1 MSRGNNK
8 SSIAAEGTQWY
19 GNIVS
24 STLQAYYEVYYVN
37 LSDNTCKRIYPW
49 YIEDNEFIDYTN
61 EVNRRISGNIICNNS
76 EEDVSTL
83 LAVDNLKCELKHKD
97 KTEYRYKR
105 QVTNGVFRWCLVSVV
120 VEKRKNGDPVS
131 VILMIRDIED
141 VIKKEIEQQLL
152 IEEALAQAESASRAK
167 GKFLSDMSHEIR
179 TPMNVILGYASIAQ
193 NNMDNRDQD
202 KVKDCLEKIKEAGNH
217 LIGIINDVLEVS
229 RIEQGKINIENEESD
244 IYELMT
250 DFYNLVEI
258 QAAVKKQ
265 KMTINLEGITDKYV
279 YMDWTRISQV
289 LINLINNAIKYTP
302 VGGHIDV
309 IVKED
314 CNNNIGDNIHNYI
327 IIVKDNGR
335 GIDEKDM
342 PSLFDLYTRGAYDN
356 DISVEGTGLGLSISK
371 QIIELMNGTIDV
383 DSKLGEGTT
392 FTVKLPLQ
400 YVVRTQDDKNVTD
413 NGTDNNIIKNNQS
426 LSDIKVMVVD
436 DNQYKHVKT
445 DSEDLVS
452 KVVIIATGS
461 NNRKLGIPGE
471 KEFSGKGV
479 SYCAVCDGAF
489 FKNENVTVVG
499 GGDSAISE
507 GTYLANITDHVGIVH
522 HRDKLRAQ
530 KVLQDRAFSN
540 NKIDFTWNSNVVEI
554 VGDDNRV
561 TGIKMVDNQSGKLT
575 TVDTTGVFIYIG
587 NIPNTQMFSNLNIT
601 DESGWIITNSEMETN
616 IPGIF
621 AIGDVRLKKLRQ
633 ITTAVGDGGIA
644 GQNSF
649 EYIEQF
655 NEK

>member
-120 VEKRKNGDPVS
+120 VEKRKNGEPVS

-229 RIEQGKINIENEESD
+229 RIEQGKINIENEKSD

-265 KMTINLEGITDKYV
+265 KMTIDLEGITDKYV

-335 GIDEKDM
+335 GIDEKDV

-413 NGTDNNIIKNNQS
+413 NGKDNNIIKNDQS

-436 DNQYKHVKT
+436 DNQYNREIACELLRENGAHIIECASG
-445 DSEDLVS
+445 SE
-452 KVVIIATGS
+452 
-461 NNRKLGIPGE
+461 
-471 KEFSGKGV
+471 
-479 SYCAVCDGAF
+479 AVDYI
-489 FKNENVTVVG
+489 KYRN
-499 GGDSAISE
+499 
-507 GTYLANITDHVGIVH
+507 GIVDIILMDVCMPDMDGFEATRLIRQLEKDRWQDIPIVAMTANAFDEDRKKALEH
-522 HRDKLRAQ
+522 GMNGHIAKPFDIDTFAET
-530 KVLQDRAFSN
+530 VL
-540 NKIDFTWNSNVVEI
+540 
-554 VGDDNRV
+554 
-561 TGIKMVDNQSGKLT
+561 
-575 TVDTTGVFIYIG
+575 
-587 NIPNTQMFSNLNIT
+587 
-601 DESGWIITNSEMETN
+601 
-616 IPGIF
+616 
-621 AIGDVRLKKLRQ
+621 
-633 ITTAVGDGGIA
+633 
-644 GQNSF
+644 
-649 EYIEQF
+649 EYV
-655 NEK
+655 KY

>member
-37 LSDNTCKRIYPW
+37 LSDNICKRIYPW

-97 KTEYRYKR
+97 KIEYRYKR

-120 VEKRKNGDPVS
+120 VEKRKNGEPVS

-229 RIEQGKINIENEESD
+229 RIEQGKNNIENEKSD

-265 KMTINLEGITDKYV
+265 KMTIDLEGIIDKYV

-327 IIVKDNGR
+327 IIVKDDGR

-400 YVVRTQDDKNVTD
+400 YVVRTQADKKVTD

-436 DNQYKHVKT
+436 DNQYNREIACELLRENGAHIIECASG
-445 DSEDLVS
+445 SE
-452 KVVIIATGS
+452 
-461 NNRKLGIPGE
+461 
-471 KEFSGKGV
+471 
-479 SYCAVCDGAF
+479 AVDYI
-489 FKNENVTVVG
+489 KYRN
-499 GGDSAISE
+499 
-507 GTYLANITDHVGIVH
+507 GIVDIILMDVCMPDMDGFEATRLIRQLEKDRWQDIPIVAMTANAFDEDRKKALEH
-522 HRDKLRAQ
+522 GMNGHIAKPFDIDTFAET
-530 KVLQDRAFSN
+530 VL
-540 NKIDFTWNSNVVEI
+540 
-554 VGDDNRV
+554 
-561 TGIKMVDNQSGKLT
+561 
-575 TVDTTGVFIYIG
+575 
-587 NIPNTQMFSNLNIT
+587 
-601 DESGWIITNSEMETN
+601 
-616 IPGIF
+616 
-621 AIGDVRLKKLRQ
+621 
-633 ITTAVGDGGIA
+633 
-644 GQNSF
+644 
-649 EYIEQF
+649 EYV
-655 NEK
+655 KY

>member
-371 QIIELMNGTIDV
+371 QIIELMNGTIAV

-400 YVVRTQDDKNVTD
+400 YVVRTQADKNVTD

-436 DNQYKHVKT
+436 DNQYNREIACELLRENGAHIIECASG
-445 DSEDLVS
+445 SE
-452 KVVIIATGS
+452 
-461 NNRKLGIPGE
+461 
-471 KEFSGKGV
+471 
-479 SYCAVCDGAF
+479 AVDYI
-489 FKNENVTVVG
+489 KYRN
-499 GGDSAISE
+499 
-507 GTYLANITDHVGIVH
+507 GIVDIILMDVCMPDMDGFEATRLIRQLEKDRWQDIPIVAMTANAFDEDRKKALEH
-522 HRDKLRAQ
+522 GMNGHIAKPFDIDTFAET
-530 KVLQDRAFSN
+530 VL
-540 NKIDFTWNSNVVEI
+540 
-554 VGDDNRV
+554 
-561 TGIKMVDNQSGKLT
+561 
-575 TVDTTGVFIYIG
+575 
-587 NIPNTQMFSNLNIT
+587 
-601 DESGWIITNSEMETN
+601 
-616 IPGIF
+616 
-621 AIGDVRLKKLRQ
+621 
-633 ITTAVGDGGIA
+633 
-644 GQNSF
+644 
-649 EYIEQF
+649 EYV
-655 NEK
+655 KY

>member
-37 LSDNTCKRIYPW
+37 LSVNTCKRIYPW

-436 DNQYKHVKT
+436 DNQYNREIACELLRENGAHIIECASG
-445 DSEDLVS
+445 SE
-452 KVVIIATGS
+452 
-461 NNRKLGIPGE
+461 
-471 KEFSGKGV
+471 
-479 SYCAVCDGAF
+479 AVDYI
-489 FKNENVTVVG
+489 KYRN
-499 GGDSAISE
+499 
-507 GTYLANITDHVGIVH
+507 GIVDIILMDVCMPDMDGFEATRLIRQLEKDRWQDIPIVALTANAFDEDRKKALEH
-522 HRDKLRAQ
+522 GMNGHIAKPFDIDTFAET
-530 KVLQDRAFSN
+530 VL
-540 NKIDFTWNSNVVEI
+540 
-554 VGDDNRV
+554 
-561 TGIKMVDNQSGKLT
+561 
-575 TVDTTGVFIYIG
+575 
-587 NIPNTQMFSNLNIT
+587 
-601 DESGWIITNSEMETN
+601 
-616 IPGIF
+616 
-621 AIGDVRLKKLRQ
+621 
-633 ITTAVGDGGIA
+633 
-644 GQNSF
+644 
-649 EYIEQF
+649 EYV
-655 NEK
+655 KY

>member
-76 EEDVSTL
+76 EEDVSTF

-120 VEKRKNGDPVS
+120 VEKRKNGEPVS

-229 RIEQGKINIENEESD
+229 RIEQGKINIENEKSD

-265 KMTINLEGITDKYV
+265 KMTIDLEGITDKYV

-413 NGTDNNIIKNNQS
+413 NGKDNNIIKNDQS

-436 DNQYKHVKT
+436 DNQYNREIACELLRENGAHIIECASG
-445 DSEDLVS
+445 SE
-452 KVVIIATGS
+452 
-461 NNRKLGIPGE
+461 
-471 KEFSGKGV
+471 
-479 SYCAVCDGAF
+479 AVDYI
-489 FKNENVTVVG
+489 KYRN
-499 GGDSAISE
+499 
-507 GTYLANITDHVGIVH
+507 GIVDIILMDVCMPDMDGFEATRLIRQLEKDRWQDIPIVAMTANAFDEDRKKALEH
-522 HRDKLRAQ
+522 GMNGHIAKPFDIDTFAET
-530 KVLQDRAFSN
+530 VL
-540 NKIDFTWNSNVVEI
+540 
-554 VGDDNRV
+554 
-561 TGIKMVDNQSGKLT
+561 
-575 TVDTTGVFIYIG
+575 
-587 NIPNTQMFSNLNIT
+587 
-601 DESGWIITNSEMETN
+601 
-616 IPGIF
+616 
-621 AIGDVRLKKLRQ
+621 
-633 ITTAVGDGGIA
+633 
-644 GQNSF
+644 
-649 EYIEQF
+649 EYV
-655 NEK
+655 KY

>member
-76 EEDVSTL
+76 EEDVSTF

-120 VEKRKNGDPVS
+120 VEKRKNGEPVS

-383 DSKLGEGTT
+383 DSKLGEGTI

-413 NGTDNNIIKNNQS
+413 NGKDNNIIKNDQS

-436 DNQYKHVKT
+436 DNQYNREIACELLRENGAHIIECASG
-445 DSEDLVS
+445 SE
-452 KVVIIATGS
+452 
-461 NNRKLGIPGE
+461 
-471 KEFSGKGV
+471 
-479 SYCAVCDGAF
+479 AVDYI
-489 FKNENVTVVG
+489 KYRN
-499 GGDSAISE
+499 
-507 GTYLANITDHVGIVH
+507 GIVDIILMDVCMPDMDGFEATRLIRQLEKDRWQDIPIVAMTANAFDEDRKKALEH
-522 HRDKLRAQ
+522 GMNGHIAKPFDIDTFAET
-530 KVLQDRAFSN
+530 VL
-540 NKIDFTWNSNVVEI
+540 
-554 VGDDNRV
+554 
-561 TGIKMVDNQSGKLT
+561 
-575 TVDTTGVFIYIG
+575 
-587 NIPNTQMFSNLNIT
+587 
-601 DESGWIITNSEMETN
+601 
-616 IPGIF
+616 
-621 AIGDVRLKKLRQ
+621 
-633 ITTAVGDGGIA
+633 
-644 GQNSF
+644 
-649 EYIEQF
+649 EYV
-655 NEK
+655 KY

>member
-120 VEKRKNGDPVS
+120 VEKRKNGEPVS

-229 RIEQGKINIENEESD
+229 RIEQGKINIENEKSD

-265 KMTINLEGITDKYV
+265 KMTIDLEGITDKYV

-314 CNNNIGDNIHNYI
+314 CNNNIDNYI

-371 QIIELMNGTIDV
+371 QIIELMNGTIAV

-400 YVVRTQDDKNVTD
+400 YVVRTQADKNITD

-436 DNQYKHVKT
+436 DNQYNREIACELLRENGAHIIECASG
-445 DSEDLVS
+445 SE
-452 KVVIIATGS
+452 
-461 NNRKLGIPGE
+461 
-471 KEFSGKGV
+471 
-479 SYCAVCDGAF
+479 AVDYI
-489 FKNENVTVVG
+489 KYRN
-499 GGDSAISE
+499 
-507 GTYLANITDHVGIVH
+507 GIVDIILMDVCMPDMDGFEATRLIRQLEKDRWQDIPIVAMTANAFDEDRKKALEH
-522 HRDKLRAQ
+522 GMNGHIAKPFDIDTFAET
-530 KVLQDRAFSN
+530 VL
-540 NKIDFTWNSNVVEI
+540 
-554 VGDDNRV
+554 
-561 TGIKMVDNQSGKLT
+561 
-575 TVDTTGVFIYIG
+575 
-587 NIPNTQMFSNLNIT
+587 
-601 DESGWIITNSEMETN
+601 
-616 IPGIF
+616 
-621 AIGDVRLKKLRQ
+621 
-633 ITTAVGDGGIA
+633 
-644 GQNSF
+644 
-649 EYIEQF
+649 EYV
-655 NEK
+655 KY

>member
-120 VEKRKNGDPVS
+120 VDKRKNGEPVS

-179 TPMNVILGYASIAQ
+179 TPMNVILGYTSIAQ
-193 NNMDNRDQD
+193 NNMDNRNQD

-229 RIEQGKINIENEESD
+229 RIEQGKINIEKEESD

-265 KMTINLEGITDKYV
+265 KMTIDLEGIIDKYV

-400 YVVRTQDDKNVTD
+400 YVVRTQSDKNVTD
-413 NGTDNNIIKNNQS
+413 NGTDNNIIKNDQS

-436 DNQYKHVKT
+436 DNQYNREIACELLRENGAHIIECASG
-445 DSEDLVS
+445 SE
-452 KVVIIATGS
+452 
-461 NNRKLGIPGE
+461 
-471 KEFSGKGV
+471 
-479 SYCAVCDGAF
+479 AVDYI
-489 FKNENVTVVG
+489 KYRN
-499 GGDSAISE
+499 
-507 GTYLANITDHVGIVH
+507 GIVDIILMDVCMPDMDGFEATRLIRQLEKDRWQDIPIVAMTANAFDEDRKKALEH
-522 HRDKLRAQ
+522 GMNGHIAKPFDIDTFAET
-530 KVLQDRAFSN
+530 VL
-540 NKIDFTWNSNVVEI
+540 
-554 VGDDNRV
+554 
-561 TGIKMVDNQSGKLT
+561 
-575 TVDTTGVFIYIG
+575 
-587 NIPNTQMFSNLNIT
+587 
-601 DESGWIITNSEMETN
+601 
-616 IPGIF
+616 
-621 AIGDVRLKKLRQ
+621 
-633 ITTAVGDGGIA
+633 
-644 GQNSF
+644 
-649 EYIEQF
+649 EYV
-655 NEK
+655 KY

>member
-120 VEKRKNGDPVS
+120 VEKRKNGEPVS

-229 RIEQGKINIENEESD
+229 RIEQGKINIENEKSD

-265 KMTINLEGITDKYV
+265 KMTIDLEGITDKYV

-342 PSLFDLYTRGAYDN
+342 PSLFDLYKRGAYDN

-413 NGTDNNIIKNNQS
+413 NGKDNNIIKNDQS

-436 DNQYKHVKT
+436 DNQYNREIACELLRENGAHIIECASG
-445 DSEDLVS
+445 SE
-452 KVVIIATGS
+452 
-461 NNRKLGIPGE
+461 
-471 KEFSGKGV
+471 
-479 SYCAVCDGAF
+479 AVDYI
-489 FKNENVTVVG
+489 KYRN
-499 GGDSAISE
+499 
-507 GTYLANITDHVGIVH
+507 GIVDIILMDVCMPDMDGFEATRLIRQLEKDRWQDIPIVAMTANAFDEDRKKALEH
-522 HRDKLRAQ
+522 GMNGHIAKPFDIDTFAET
-530 KVLQDRAFSN
+530 VL
-540 NKIDFTWNSNVVEI
+540 
-554 VGDDNRV
+554 
-561 TGIKMVDNQSGKLT
+561 
-575 TVDTTGVFIYIG
+575 
-587 NIPNTQMFSNLNIT
+587 
-601 DESGWIITNSEMETN
+601 
-616 IPGIF
+616 
-621 AIGDVRLKKLRQ
+621 
-633 ITTAVGDGGIA
+633 
-644 GQNSF
+644 
-649 EYIEQF
+649 EYV
-655 NEK
+655 KY

>member
-120 VEKRKNGDPVS
+120 VEKRKNGEPVS

-265 KMTINLEGITDKYV
+265 KMKIDLEGITDKYV

-400 YVVRTQDDKNVTD
+400 YVVRTQADKNVTD
-413 NGTDNNIIKNNQS
+413 NGKDNNIIKNDQS

-436 DNQYKHVKT
+436 DNQYNREIACELLRENGAHIIECASG
-445 DSEDLVS
+445 SE
-452 KVVIIATGS
+452 
-461 NNRKLGIPGE
+461 
-471 KEFSGKGV
+471 
-479 SYCAVCDGAF
+479 AVDYI
-489 FKNENVTVVG
+489 KYRN
-499 GGDSAISE
+499 
-507 GTYLANITDHVGIVH
+507 GIVDIILMDVCMPDMDGFEATRLIRQLEKDRWQDIPIVAMTANAFDEDRKKALEH
-522 HRDKLRAQ
+522 GMNGHIAKPFDIDTFAET
-530 KVLQDRAFSN
+530 VL
-540 NKIDFTWNSNVVEI
+540 
-554 VGDDNRV
+554 
-561 TGIKMVDNQSGKLT
+561 
-575 TVDTTGVFIYIG
+575 
-587 NIPNTQMFSNLNIT
+587 
-601 DESGWIITNSEMETN
+601 
-616 IPGIF
+616 
-621 AIGDVRLKKLRQ
+621 
-633 ITTAVGDGGIA
+633 
-644 GQNSF
+644 
-649 EYIEQF
+649 EYV
-655 NEK
+655 KY

>member
-97 KTEYRYKR
+97 KIEYRYKR

-120 VEKRKNGDPVS
+120 VEKRKNGEPVS

-342 PSLFDLYTRGAYDN
+342 PSLFDLYTRGAYDH

-400 YVVRTQDDKNVTD
+400 YVVRTQADKNVTD
-413 NGTDNNIIKNNQS
+413 NGKDNNIIKNDQS

-436 DNQYKHVKT
+436 DNQYNREIACELLRENGAHIIECASG
-445 DSEDLVS
+445 SE
-452 KVVIIATGS
+452 
-461 NNRKLGIPGE
+461 
-471 KEFSGKGV
+471 
-479 SYCAVCDGAF
+479 AVDYI
-489 FKNENVTVVG
+489 KYRN
-499 GGDSAISE
+499 
-507 GTYLANITDHVGIVH
+507 GIVDIILMDVCMPDMDGFEATRLIRQLEKDRWQDIPIVAMTANAFDEDRKKALEH
-522 HRDKLRAQ
+522 GMNGHIAKPFDIDTFAET
-530 KVLQDRAFSN
+530 VL
-540 NKIDFTWNSNVVEI
+540 
-554 VGDDNRV
+554 
-561 TGIKMVDNQSGKLT
+561 
-575 TVDTTGVFIYIG
+575 
-587 NIPNTQMFSNLNIT
+587 
-601 DESGWIITNSEMETN
+601 
-616 IPGIF
+616 
-621 AIGDVRLKKLRQ
+621 
-633 ITTAVGDGGIA
+633 
-644 GQNSF
+644 
-649 EYIEQF
+649 EYV
-655 NEK
+655 KY

>member
-8 SSIAAEGTQWY
+8 SSIATEGTQWY

-37 LSDNTCKRIYPW
+37 LSVNTCKRIYPW

-83 LAVDNLKCELKHKD
+83 LAVDNLKCELKYKD

-105 QVTNGVFRWCLVSVV
+105 QVANGVFRWCLVSVV
-120 VEKRKNGDPVS
+120 VDKRKNGEPVS

-179 TPMNVILGYASIAQ
+179 TPMNVILGYTSIAQ
-193 NNMDNRDQD
+193 NNMDNRNQD

-229 RIEQGKINIENEESD
+229 RIEQGKINIEKEESD

-383 DSKLGEGTT
+383 DSKLGEGTI

-413 NGTDNNIIKNNQS
+413 NVTDNNIIKNDQR

-436 DNQYKHVKT
+436 DNQYNREIACELLQENGAHIIECASG
-445 DSEDLVS
+445 SEAVDYI
-452 KVVIIATGS
+452 KY
-461 NNRKLGIPGE
+461 RK
-471 KEFSGKGV
+471 
-479 SYCAVCDGAF
+479 
-489 FKNENVTVVG
+489 
-499 GGDSAISE
+499 
-507 GTYLANITDHVGIVH
+507 GIVDIILMDVCMPDMDGFEATRLIRQLEKDRWQDIPIVAMTANAFDEDRKKALEH
-522 HRDKLRAQ
+522 GMNGHIAKPFDIDTFAET
-530 KVLQDRAFSN
+530 VL
-540 NKIDFTWNSNVVEI
+540 
-554 VGDDNRV
+554 
-561 TGIKMVDNQSGKLT
+561 
-575 TVDTTGVFIYIG
+575 
-587 NIPNTQMFSNLNIT
+587 
-601 DESGWIITNSEMETN
+601 
-616 IPGIF
+616 
-621 AIGDVRLKKLRQ
+621 
-633 ITTAVGDGGIA
+633 
-644 GQNSF
+644 
-649 EYIEQF
+649 EYV
-655 NEK
+655 KY

>member
-8 SSIAAEGTQWY
+8 SSIATEGTQWY

-120 VEKRKNGDPVS
+120 VEKRKNGEPVS

-400 YVVRTQDDKNVTD
+400 YVVRTQADKNVTD
-413 NGTDNNIIKNNQS
+413 NGKDNNIIKNDQS

-436 DNQYKHVKT
+436 DNQYNREIACELLRENGAHIIECASG
-445 DSEDLVS
+445 SE
-452 KVVIIATGS
+452 
-461 NNRKLGIPGE
+461 
-471 KEFSGKGV
+471 
-479 SYCAVCDGAF
+479 AVDYI
-489 FKNENVTVVG
+489 KYRN
-499 GGDSAISE
+499 
-507 GTYLANITDHVGIVH
+507 GIVDIILMDVCMPDMDGFEATRLIRQLEKDRWQDIPIVAMTANAFDEDRKKALEH
-522 HRDKLRAQ
+522 GMNGHIAKPFDIDTFAET
-530 KVLQDRAFSN
+530 VL
-540 NKIDFTWNSNVVEI
+540 
-554 VGDDNRV
+554 
-561 TGIKMVDNQSGKLT
+561 
-575 TVDTTGVFIYIG
+575 
-587 NIPNTQMFSNLNIT
+587 
-601 DESGWIITNSEMETN
+601 
-616 IPGIF
+616 
-621 AIGDVRLKKLRQ
+621 
-633 ITTAVGDGGIA
+633 
-644 GQNSF
+644 
-649 EYIEQF
+649 EYV
-655 NEK
+655 KY

>member
-265 KMTINLEGITDKYV
+265 KMTINLEGIIDKYV

-436 DNQYKHVKT
+436 DNQYNREIACELLRENGAHIIECASG
-445 DSEDLVS
+445 SE
-452 KVVIIATGS
+452 
-461 NNRKLGIPGE
+461 
-471 KEFSGKGV
+471 
-479 SYCAVCDGAF
+479 AVDYI
-489 FKNENVTVVG
+489 KYRN
-499 GGDSAISE
+499 
-507 GTYLANITDHVGIVH
+507 GIVDIILMDVCMPDMDGFEATRLIRQLEKDRWQDIPIVAMTANAFDEDRKKALEH
-522 HRDKLRAQ
+522 GMNGHIAKPFDIDTFAET
-530 KVLQDRAFSN
+530 VL
-540 NKIDFTWNSNVVEI
+540 
-554 VGDDNRV
+554 
-561 TGIKMVDNQSGKLT
+561 
-575 TVDTTGVFIYIG
+575 
-587 NIPNTQMFSNLNIT
+587 
-601 DESGWIITNSEMETN
+601 
-616 IPGIF
+616 
-621 AIGDVRLKKLRQ
+621 
-633 ITTAVGDGGIA
+633 
-644 GQNSF
+644 
-649 EYIEQF
+649 EYV
-655 NEK
+655 KY

>member
-120 VEKRKNGDPVS
+120 VEKRKNGEPVS

-413 NGTDNNIIKNNQS
+413 NGTDNNIIKNDQS

-436 DNQYKHVKT
+436 DNQYNREIACEILRENGAHIIECASG
-445 DSEDLVS
+445 SE
-452 KVVIIATGS
+452 
-461 NNRKLGIPGE
+461 
-471 KEFSGKGV
+471 
-479 SYCAVCDGAF
+479 AVDYI
-489 FKNENVTVVG
+489 KYRN
-499 GGDSAISE
+499 
-507 GTYLANITDHVGIVH
+507 GIVDIILMDVCMPDMDGFEATRLIRQLEKDRWQDIPIVAMTANAFDEDRKKALEH
-522 HRDKLRAQ
+522 GMNGHIAKPFDIDTFAET
-530 KVLQDRAFSN
+530 VL
-540 NKIDFTWNSNVVEI
+540 
-554 VGDDNRV
+554 
-561 TGIKMVDNQSGKLT
+561 
-575 TVDTTGVFIYIG
+575 
-587 NIPNTQMFSNLNIT
+587 
-601 DESGWIITNSEMETN
+601 
-616 IPGIF
+616 
-621 AIGDVRLKKLRQ
+621 
-633 ITTAVGDGGIA
+633 
-644 GQNSF
+644 
-649 EYIEQF
+649 EYV
-655 NEK
+655 KY

>member
-120 VEKRKNGDPVS
+120 VEKRKNGEPVS

-400 YVVRTQDDKNVTD
+400 YVVRTQADKNVTD

-436 DNQYKHVKT
+436 DNQYNREIACELLRENGAHIIECASG
-445 DSEDLVS
+445 SE
-452 KVVIIATGS
+452 
-461 NNRKLGIPGE
+461 
-471 KEFSGKGV
+471 
-479 SYCAVCDGAF
+479 AVDYI
-489 FKNENVTVVG
+489 KYRN
-499 GGDSAISE
+499 
-507 GTYLANITDHVGIVH
+507 GIVDIILMDVCMPDMDGFEATRLIRQLEKDRWQDIPIVAMTANAFDEDRKKALEH
-522 HRDKLRAQ
+522 GMNGHIAKPFDIDTFAET
-530 KVLQDRAFSN
+530 VL
-540 NKIDFTWNSNVVEI
+540 
-554 VGDDNRV
+554 
-561 TGIKMVDNQSGKLT
+561 
-575 TVDTTGVFIYIG
+575 
-587 NIPNTQMFSNLNIT
+587 
-601 DESGWIITNSEMETN
+601 
-616 IPGIF
+616 
-621 AIGDVRLKKLRQ
+621 
-633 ITTAVGDGGIA
+633 
-644 GQNSF
+644 
-649 EYIEQF
+649 EYV
-655 NEK
+655 KY

>member
-120 VEKRKNGDPVS
+120 VEKRKNGEPVS

-371 QIIELMNGTIDV
+371 QIIELMNETIDV

-400 YVVRTQDDKNVTD
+400 YVVRTQADKNVTD
-413 NGTDNNIIKNNQS
+413 NGKDNNIIKNDQS

-436 DNQYKHVKT
+436 DNQYNREIACELLRENGAHIIECASG
-445 DSEDLVS
+445 SE
-452 KVVIIATGS
+452 
-461 NNRKLGIPGE
+461 
-471 KEFSGKGV
+471 
-479 SYCAVCDGAF
+479 AVDYI
-489 FKNENVTVVG
+489 KYRN
-499 GGDSAISE
+499 
-507 GTYLANITDHVGIVH
+507 GIVDIILMDVCMPDMDGFEATRLIRQLEKDRWQDIPIVAMTANAFDEDRKKALEH
-522 HRDKLRAQ
+522 GMNGHIAKPFDIDTFAET
-530 KVLQDRAFSN
+530 VL
-540 NKIDFTWNSNVVEI
+540 
-554 VGDDNRV
+554 
-561 TGIKMVDNQSGKLT
+561 
-575 TVDTTGVFIYIG
+575 
-587 NIPNTQMFSNLNIT
+587 
-601 DESGWIITNSEMETN
+601 
-616 IPGIF
+616 
-621 AIGDVRLKKLRQ
+621 
-633 ITTAVGDGGIA
+633 
-644 GQNSF
+644 
-649 EYIEQF
+649 EYV
-655 NEK
+655 KY

>member
-8 SSIAAEGTQWY
+8 SSIVTEGTQWY

-76 EEDVSTL
+76 EENVSTL

-120 VEKRKNGDPVS
+120 VEKRKNGEPVS

-229 RIEQGKINIENEESD
+229 RIEQGKINIENEKSD

-265 KMTINLEGITDKYV
+265 KMTIDLEGITDKYV

-400 YVVRTQDDKNVTD
+400 YVVRTQADKNVTD

-436 DNQYKHVKT
+436 DNQYNREIACELLRENGAHIIECASG
-445 DSEDLVS
+445 SE
-452 KVVIIATGS
+452 
-461 NNRKLGIPGE
+461 
-471 KEFSGKGV
+471 
-479 SYCAVCDGAF
+479 AVDYI
-489 FKNENVTVVG
+489 KYRN
-499 GGDSAISE
+499 
-507 GTYLANITDHVGIVH
+507 GIVDIILMDVCMPDMDGFEATRLIRQLEKDRWQDIPIVAMTANAFDEDRKKALEH
-522 HRDKLRAQ
+522 GMNGHIAKPFDIDTFAET
-530 KVLQDRAFSN
+530 VL
-540 NKIDFTWNSNVVEI
+540 
-554 VGDDNRV
+554 
-561 TGIKMVDNQSGKLT
+561 
-575 TVDTTGVFIYIG
+575 
-587 NIPNTQMFSNLNIT
+587 
-601 DESGWIITNSEMETN
+601 
-616 IPGIF
+616 
-621 AIGDVRLKKLRQ
+621 
-633 ITTAVGDGGIA
+633 
-644 GQNSF
+644 
-649 EYIEQF
+649 EYV
-655 NEK
+655 KY

>member
-8 SSIAAEGTQWY
+8 SSIAAEGTKWY

-120 VEKRKNGDPVS
+120 VEKRKNGEPVS

-400 YVVRTQDDKNVTD
+400 YVVRTQADKNITD
-413 NGTDNNIIKNNQS
+413 NGTDNNIIKNDQS

-436 DNQYKHVKT
+436 DNQYNREIACELLRENGAHIIECASG
-445 DSEDLVS
+445 SE
-452 KVVIIATGS
+452 
-461 NNRKLGIPGE
+461 
-471 KEFSGKGV
+471 
-479 SYCAVCDGAF
+479 AVDYI
-489 FKNENVTVVG
+489 KYRN
-499 GGDSAISE
+499 
-507 GTYLANITDHVGIVH
+507 GIVDIILMDVCMPDMDGFEATRLIRQLEKDRWQDIPIVAMTANAFDEDRKKALEH
-522 HRDKLRAQ
+522 GMNGHIAKPFDIDTFAET
-530 KVLQDRAFSN
+530 VL
-540 NKIDFTWNSNVVEI
+540 
-554 VGDDNRV
+554 
-561 TGIKMVDNQSGKLT
+561 
-575 TVDTTGVFIYIG
+575 
-587 NIPNTQMFSNLNIT
+587 
-601 DESGWIITNSEMETN
+601 
-616 IPGIF
+616 
-621 AIGDVRLKKLRQ
+621 
-633 ITTAVGDGGIA
+633 
-644 GQNSF
+644 
-649 EYIEQF
+649 EYV
-655 NEK
+655 KY

>member
-8 SSIAAEGTQWY
+8 SGIAAEGTQWY

-49 YIEDNEFIDYTN
+49 YIEDNEFIDYTD

-97 KTEYRYKR
+97 KIEYRYKR

-120 VEKRKNGDPVS
+120 VEKQKNGEPVS

-400 YVVRTQDDKNVTD
+400 YVVRTQADKNVTD
-413 NGTDNNIIKNNQS
+413 NGKDNNIIKNDQS

-436 DNQYKHVKT
+436 DNQYNREIACELLRENGAHIIECASG
-445 DSEDLVS
+445 SE
-452 KVVIIATGS
+452 
-461 NNRKLGIPGE
+461 
-471 KEFSGKGV
+471 
-479 SYCAVCDGAF
+479 AVDYI
-489 FKNENVTVVG
+489 KYRN
-499 GGDSAISE
+499 
-507 GTYLANITDHVGIVH
+507 GIVDIILMDVCMPDMDGFEATRLIRQLEKDRWQDIPIVAMTANAFDEDRKKALEH
-522 HRDKLRAQ
+522 GMNGHIAKPFDIDTFAET
-530 KVLQDRAFSN
+530 VL
-540 NKIDFTWNSNVVEI
+540 
-554 VGDDNRV
+554 
-561 TGIKMVDNQSGKLT
+561 
-575 TVDTTGVFIYIG
+575 
-587 NIPNTQMFSNLNIT
+587 
-601 DESGWIITNSEMETN
+601 
-616 IPGIF
+616 
-621 AIGDVRLKKLRQ
+621 
-633 ITTAVGDGGIA
+633 
-644 GQNSF
+644 
-649 EYIEQF
+649 EYV
-655 NEK
+655 KY

>member
-8 SSIAAEGTQWY
+8 SSIATEGTQWY

-37 LSDNTCKRIYPW
+37 LSVNTCKRIYPW

-83 LAVDNLKCELKHKD
+83 LAVDNLKCELKYKD

-105 QVTNGVFRWCLVSVV
+105 QVANGVFRWCLVSVV
-120 VEKRKNGDPVS
+120 VDKRKNGEPVS

-179 TPMNVILGYASIAQ
+179 TPMNVILGYTSIAQ
-193 NNMDNRDQD
+193 NNMDNRNQD

-229 RIEQGKINIENEESD
+229 KIEQGKINIEKEESD

-265 KMTINLEGITDKYV
+265 KMTIDLEGIIDKYV

-413 NGTDNNIIKNNQS
+413 NGKDNNIIKNDQS

-436 DNQYKHVKT
+436 DNQYNREIACELLRENGAHIIECASG
-445 DSEDLVS
+445 SE
-452 KVVIIATGS
+452 
-461 NNRKLGIPGE
+461 
-471 KEFSGKGV
+471 
-479 SYCAVCDGAF
+479 AVDYI
-489 FKNENVTVVG
+489 KYRN
-499 GGDSAISE
+499 
-507 GTYLANITDHVGIVH
+507 GIVDIILMDVCMPDMDGFEATRLIRQLEKDRWQDIPIVAMTANAFDEDRKKALEH
-522 HRDKLRAQ
+522 GMNGHIAKPFDIDTFAET
-530 KVLQDRAFSN
+530 VL
-540 NKIDFTWNSNVVEI
+540 
-554 VGDDNRV
+554 
-561 TGIKMVDNQSGKLT
+561 
-575 TVDTTGVFIYIG
+575 
-587 NIPNTQMFSNLNIT
+587 
-601 DESGWIITNSEMETN
+601 
-616 IPGIF
+616 
-621 AIGDVRLKKLRQ
+621 
-633 ITTAVGDGGIA
+633 
-644 GQNSF
+644 
-649 EYIEQF
+649 EYV
-655 NEK
+655 KY

>member
-120 VEKRKNGDPVS
+120 VEKRKNGEPVS

-229 RIEQGKINIENEESD
+229 RIEQGKINIENEKSD

-265 KMTINLEGITDKYV
+265 KMTIDLEGITDKYV

-400 YVVRTQDDKNVTD
+400 YVVRTQADKNVTD
-413 NGTDNNIIKNNQS
+413 NGKDNNIIKNDQS

-436 DNQYKHVKT
+436 DNQYNREIACELLRENGAHIIECASG
-445 DSEDLVS
+445 SE
-452 KVVIIATGS
+452 
-461 NNRKLGIPGE
+461 
-471 KEFSGKGV
+471 
-479 SYCAVCDGAF
+479 AVDYI
-489 FKNENVTVVG
+489 KYRN
-499 GGDSAISE
+499 
-507 GTYLANITDHVGIVH
+507 GIVDIILMDVCMPDMDGFEATRLIRQLEKDRWQDIPIVAMTANAFDEDRKKALEH
-522 HRDKLRAQ
+522 GMNGHIAKPFDIDTVAET
-530 KVLQDRAFSN
+530 VL
-540 NKIDFTWNSNVVEI
+540 
-554 VGDDNRV
+554 
-561 TGIKMVDNQSGKLT
+561 
-575 TVDTTGVFIYIG
+575 
-587 NIPNTQMFSNLNIT
+587 
-601 DESGWIITNSEMETN
+601 
-616 IPGIF
+616 
-621 AIGDVRLKKLRQ
+621 
-633 ITTAVGDGGIA
+633 
-644 GQNSF
+644 
-649 EYIEQF
+649 EYV
-655 NEK
+655 KY

>member
-97 KTEYRYKR
+97 KIEYRYKR

-120 VEKRKNGDPVS
+120 VEKRKNGEPVS

-179 TPMNVILGYASIAQ
+179 TPMNVILGYTSIAQ

-229 RIEQGKINIENEESD
+229 RIEQGKINIENEKSD

-265 KMTINLEGITDKYV
+265 KMTIDLEGITDKYV

-400 YVVRTQDDKNVTD
+400 YVVRTQADKNVTD
-413 NGTDNNIIKNNQS
+413 NGKDNNIIKNDQS

-436 DNQYKHVKT
+436 DNQYNREIACELLRENGAHIIECASG
-445 DSEDLVS
+445 SE
-452 KVVIIATGS
+452 
-461 NNRKLGIPGE
+461 
-471 KEFSGKGV
+471 
-479 SYCAVCDGAF
+479 AVDYI
-489 FKNENVTVVG
+489 KYRN
-499 GGDSAISE
+499 
-507 GTYLANITDHVGIVH
+507 GIVDIILMDVCMPDMDGFEATRLIRQLEKDRWQDIPIVAMTANAFDEDRKKALEH
-522 HRDKLRAQ
+522 GMNGHIAKPFDIDTFAET
-530 KVLQDRAFSN
+530 VL
-540 NKIDFTWNSNVVEI
+540 
-554 VGDDNRV
+554 
-561 TGIKMVDNQSGKLT
+561 
-575 TVDTTGVFIYIG
+575 
-587 NIPNTQMFSNLNIT
+587 
-601 DESGWIITNSEMETN
+601 
-616 IPGIF
+616 
-621 AIGDVRLKKLRQ
+621 
-633 ITTAVGDGGIA
+633 
-644 GQNSF
+644 
-649 EYIEQF
+649 EYV
-655 NEK
+655 KY

>member
-19 GNIVS
+19 GNVVS

-120 VEKRKNGDPVS
+120 VEKRKNGEPVS

-141 VIKKEIEQQLL
+141 VIKQEIEQQLL

-265 KMTINLEGITDKYV
+265 KMTIDLEGITDKYV

-413 NGTDNNIIKNNQS
+413 NGKDNNIIENDQS

-436 DNQYKHVKT
+436 DNQYNREIACELLRENGAHIIECASG
-445 DSEDLVS
+445 SE
-452 KVVIIATGS
+452 
-461 NNRKLGIPGE
+461 
-471 KEFSGKGV
+471 
-479 SYCAVCDGAF
+479 AVDYI
-489 FKNENVTVVG
+489 KYRN
-499 GGDSAISE
+499 
-507 GTYLANITDHVGIVH
+507 GIVDIILMDVCMPDMDGFEATRLIRQLEKDRWQDIPIVAMTANAFDEDRKKALEH
-522 HRDKLRAQ
+522 GMNGHIAKPFDIDTFAET
-530 KVLQDRAFSN
+530 VL
-540 NKIDFTWNSNVVEI
+540 
-554 VGDDNRV
+554 
-561 TGIKMVDNQSGKLT
+561 
-575 TVDTTGVFIYIG
+575 
-587 NIPNTQMFSNLNIT
+587 
-601 DESGWIITNSEMETN
+601 
-616 IPGIF
+616 
-621 AIGDVRLKKLRQ
+621 
-633 ITTAVGDGGIA
+633 
-644 GQNSF
+644 
-649 EYIEQF
+649 EYV
-655 NEK
+655 KY

>member
-19 GNIVS
+19 GNVVS

-120 VEKRKNGDPVS
+120 VEKRKNGEPVS
-131 VILMIRDIED
+131 VILMISDIED

-400 YVVRTQDDKNVTD
+400 YVVRTQADKNITD
-413 NGTDNNIIKNNQS
+413 NGTDNNIIKNDQS

-436 DNQYKHVKT
+436 DNQYNREIACELLRENGAHIIECASG
-445 DSEDLVS
+445 SE
-452 KVVIIATGS
+452 
-461 NNRKLGIPGE
+461 
-471 KEFSGKGV
+471 
-479 SYCAVCDGAF
+479 AVDYI
-489 FKNENVTVVG
+489 KYRN
-499 GGDSAISE
+499 
-507 GTYLANITDHVGIVH
+507 GIVDIILMDVCMPDMDGFEATRLIRQLEKDRWQDIPIVAMTANAFDEDRKKALEH
-522 HRDKLRAQ
+522 GMNGHIAKPFDIDTFAET
-530 KVLQDRAFSN
+530 VL
-540 NKIDFTWNSNVVEI
+540 
-554 VGDDNRV
+554 
-561 TGIKMVDNQSGKLT
+561 
-575 TVDTTGVFIYIG
+575 
-587 NIPNTQMFSNLNIT
+587 
-601 DESGWIITNSEMETN
+601 
-616 IPGIF
+616 
-621 AIGDVRLKKLRQ
+621 
-633 ITTAVGDGGIA
+633 
-644 GQNSF
+644 
-649 EYIEQF
+649 EYV
-655 NEK
+655 KY

>member
-19 GNIVS
+19 GNVVS

-120 VEKRKNGDPVS
+120 VEKRKNGEPIS

-265 KMTINLEGITDKYV
+265 KMTIDLEGITDKYV

-400 YVVRTQDDKNVTD
+400 YVVRTQADKKVTD

-436 DNQYKHVKT
+436 DNQYNREIACELLRENGAHIIECASG
-445 DSEDLVS
+445 SE
-452 KVVIIATGS
+452 
-461 NNRKLGIPGE
+461 
-471 KEFSGKGV
+471 
-479 SYCAVCDGAF
+479 AVDYI
-489 FKNENVTVVG
+489 KYRN
-499 GGDSAISE
+499 
-507 GTYLANITDHVGIVH
+507 GIVDIILMDVCMPDMDGFEATRLIRQLEKDRWQDIPIVAMTANAFDEDRKKALEH
-522 HRDKLRAQ
+522 GMNGHIAKPFDIDTFAET
-530 KVLQDRAFSN
+530 VL
-540 NKIDFTWNSNVVEI
+540 
-554 VGDDNRV
+554 
-561 TGIKMVDNQSGKLT
+561 
-575 TVDTTGVFIYIG
+575 
-587 NIPNTQMFSNLNIT
+587 
-601 DESGWIITNSEMETN
+601 
-616 IPGIF
+616 
-621 AIGDVRLKKLRQ
+621 
-633 ITTAVGDGGIA
+633 
-644 GQNSF
+644 
-649 EYIEQF
+649 EYV
-655 NEK
+655 KY

>member
-8 SSIAAEGTQWY
+8 SSIATEGTQWY

-37 LSDNTCKRIYPW
+37 LSVNTCKRIYPW

-83 LAVDNLKCELKHKD
+83 LAVDNLKCELKYKD

-105 QVTNGVFRWCLVSVV
+105 QVANGVFRWCLVSVV
-120 VEKRKNGDPVS
+120 VDKRKNGEPVS

-167 GKFLSDMSHEIR
+167 GKFLSDMSHQIR

-229 RIEQGKINIENEESD
+229 RIEQGKINIEKEESD

-383 DSKLGEGTT
+383 DSKLGEGTI

-400 YVVRTQDDKNVTD
+400 YVVRTQADKNVTD
-413 NGTDNNIIKNNQS
+413 NGKDNNIIKNDQS

-436 DNQYKHVKT
+436 DNQYNREIACELLQENGAHIIECASG
-445 DSEDLVS
+445 SEAVDYI
-452 KVVIIATGS
+452 KY
-461 NNRKLGIPGE
+461 RK
-471 KEFSGKGV
+471 
-479 SYCAVCDGAF
+479 
-489 FKNENVTVVG
+489 
-499 GGDSAISE
+499 
-507 GTYLANITDHVGIVH
+507 GIVDIILMDVCMPDMDGFEATRLIRQLEKDRWQDIPIVAMTANAFDEDRKKALEH
-522 HRDKLRAQ
+522 GMNGHIAKPFDIDTFAET
-530 KVLQDRAFSN
+530 VL
-540 NKIDFTWNSNVVEI
+540 
-554 VGDDNRV
+554 
-561 TGIKMVDNQSGKLT
+561 
-575 TVDTTGVFIYIG
+575 
-587 NIPNTQMFSNLNIT
+587 
-601 DESGWIITNSEMETN
+601 
-616 IPGIF
+616 
-621 AIGDVRLKKLRQ
+621 
-633 ITTAVGDGGIA
+633 
-644 GQNSF
+644 
-649 EYIEQF
+649 EYV
-655 NEK
+655 KY

>member
-8 SSIAAEGTQWY
+8 SSIAAEGTKWY

-49 YIEDNEFIDYTN
+49 YIEDNEFIDYTD

-97 KTEYRYKR
+97 KIEYRYKR

-120 VEKRKNGDPVS
+120 VEKRKNGEPVS

-193 NNMDNRDQD
+193 NNMDNQDQD

-400 YVVRTQDDKNVTD
+400 YVVRTQADKNVTD
-413 NGTDNNIIKNNQS
+413 NGKDNNIIKNDQS

-436 DNQYKHVKT
+436 DNQYNREIACELLRENGAHIIECASG
-445 DSEDLVS
+445 SE
-452 KVVIIATGS
+452 
-461 NNRKLGIPGE
+461 
-471 KEFSGKGV
+471 
-479 SYCAVCDGAF
+479 AVDYI
-489 FKNENVTVVG
+489 KYRN
-499 GGDSAISE
+499 
-507 GTYLANITDHVGIVH
+507 GIVDIILMDVCMPDMDGFEATRLIRQLEKDRWQDIPIVAMTANAFDEDRKKALEH
-522 HRDKLRAQ
+522 GMNGHIAKPFDIDTFAET
-530 KVLQDRAFSN
+530 VL
-540 NKIDFTWNSNVVEI
+540 
-554 VGDDNRV
+554 
-561 TGIKMVDNQSGKLT
+561 
-575 TVDTTGVFIYIG
+575 
-587 NIPNTQMFSNLNIT
+587 
-601 DESGWIITNSEMETN
+601 
-616 IPGIF
+616 
-621 AIGDVRLKKLRQ
+621 
-633 ITTAVGDGGIA
+633 
-644 GQNSF
+644 
-649 EYIEQF
+649 EYV
-655 NEK
+655 KY

>member
-83 LAVDNLKCELKHKD
+83 LAVDNLKCELKNKD

-120 VEKRKNGDPVS
+120 VEKRKNGEPVS

-229 RIEQGKINIENEESD
+229 RIEQGKINIENEKSD

-400 YVVRTQDDKNVTD
+400 YVVRTQADKNVTD
-413 NGTDNNIIKNNQS
+413 NGKDNNIIKNDQS

-436 DNQYKHVKT
+436 DNQYNREIACELLRENGAHIIECASG
-445 DSEDLVS
+445 SE
-452 KVVIIATGS
+452 
-461 NNRKLGIPGE
+461 
-471 KEFSGKGV
+471 
-479 SYCAVCDGAF
+479 AVDYI
-489 FKNENVTVVG
+489 KYRN
-499 GGDSAISE
+499 
-507 GTYLANITDHVGIVH
+507 GIVDIILMDVCMPDMDGFEATRLIRQLEKDRWQDIPIVAMTANAFDEDRKKALEH
-522 HRDKLRAQ
+522 GMNGHIAKPFDIDTFAET
-530 KVLQDRAFSN
+530 VL
-540 NKIDFTWNSNVVEI
+540 
-554 VGDDNRV
+554 
-561 TGIKMVDNQSGKLT
+561 
-575 TVDTTGVFIYIG
+575 
-587 NIPNTQMFSNLNIT
+587 
-601 DESGWIITNSEMETN
+601 
-616 IPGIF
+616 
-621 AIGDVRLKKLRQ
+621 
-633 ITTAVGDGGIA
+633 
-644 GQNSF
+644 
-649 EYIEQF
+649 EYV
-655 NEK
+655 KY

>member
-8 SSIAAEGTQWY
+8 SSIATEGTQWY

-37 LSDNTCKRIYPW
+37 LSVNTCKRIYPW

-83 LAVDNLKCELKHKD
+83 LAVDNLKCELKYKD

-105 QVTNGVFRWCLVSVV
+105 QVANGVFRWCLVSVV
-120 VEKRKNGDPVS
+120 VDKRKNGEPVS

-179 TPMNVILGYASIAQ
+179 TPMNVILGYTSIAQ
-193 NNMDNRDQD
+193 NNMDNRNQD

-229 RIEQGKINIENEESD
+229 RIEQGKINIEKEESD

-265 KMTINLEGITDKYV
+265 KMTIDLEGIIDKYV

-413 NGTDNNIIKNNQS
+413 NGTDNNIIKNDQS

-436 DNQYKHVKT
+436 DNQYNREIACELLRENGAHIIECASG
-445 DSEDLVS
+445 SE
-452 KVVIIATGS
+452 
-461 NNRKLGIPGE
+461 
-471 KEFSGKGV
+471 
-479 SYCAVCDGAF
+479 AVDYI
-489 FKNENVTVVG
+489 KYRN
-499 GGDSAISE
+499 
-507 GTYLANITDHVGIVH
+507 GIVDIILMDVCMPDMDGFEATRLIRQLEKDRWQDIPIVAMTANAFDEDRKKALEH
-522 HRDKLRAQ
+522 GMNGHIAKPFDIDTFAET
-530 KVLQDRAFSN
+530 VL
-540 NKIDFTWNSNVVEI
+540 
-554 VGDDNRV
+554 
-561 TGIKMVDNQSGKLT
+561 
-575 TVDTTGVFIYIG
+575 
-587 NIPNTQMFSNLNIT
+587 
-601 DESGWIITNSEMETN
+601 
-616 IPGIF
+616 
-621 AIGDVRLKKLRQ
+621 
-633 ITTAVGDGGIA
+633 
-644 GQNSF
+644 
-649 EYIEQF
+649 EYV
-655 NEK
+655 KY

>member
-8 SSIAAEGTQWY
+8 SSIATEGTQWY

-37 LSDNTCKRIYPW
+37 LSVNTCKRIYPW

-120 VEKRKNGDPVS
+120 VEKRKNGEPVS

-371 QIIELMNGTIDV
+371 QIIELMNGTIAV

-436 DNQYKHVKT
+436 DNQYNREIACELLRENGAHIIECASGSEAVDYIKYRNDIVDIILMDVCMPDMDGFEATRLIRQLEKDRWQDIPIVAMTANAFDEDRKKALEHGMNGHIAKPFDIDTFAETVLEYVK
-445 DSEDLVS
+445 
-452 KVVIIATGS
+452 
-461 NNRKLGIPGE
+461 
-471 KEFSGKGV
+471 
-479 SYCAVCDGAF
+479 Y
-489 FKNENVTVVG
+489 
-499 GGDSAISE
+499 
-507 GTYLANITDHVGIVH
+507 
-522 HRDKLRAQ
+522 
-530 KVLQDRAFSN
+530 
-540 NKIDFTWNSNVVEI
+540 
-554 VGDDNRV
+554 
-561 TGIKMVDNQSGKLT
+561 
-575 TVDTTGVFIYIG
+575 
-587 NIPNTQMFSNLNIT
+587 
-601 DESGWIITNSEMETN
+601 
-616 IPGIF
+616 
-621 AIGDVRLKKLRQ
+621 
-633 ITTAVGDGGIA
+633 
-644 GQNSF
+644 
-649 EYIEQF
+649 
-655 NEK
+655 

>member
-97 KTEYRYKR
+97 KIEYRYKR

-120 VEKRKNGDPVS
+120 VEKRKNGEPVS

-229 RIEQGKINIENEESD
+229 RIEQGKINIENEKSD

-265 KMTINLEGITDKYV
+265 KMTIDLEGIIDKYV

-400 YVVRTQDDKNVTD
+400 YVVRTQADKNITD
-413 NGTDNNIIKNNQS
+413 NGTDNNKIKNDQS

-436 DNQYKHVKT
+436 DNQYNREIACELLRENGAHIIECASG
-445 DSEDLVS
+445 SE
-452 KVVIIATGS
+452 
-461 NNRKLGIPGE
+461 
-471 KEFSGKGV
+471 
-479 SYCAVCDGAF
+479 AVDYI
-489 FKNENVTVVG
+489 KYRN
-499 GGDSAISE
+499 
-507 GTYLANITDHVGIVH
+507 GIVDIILMDVCMPDMDGFEATRLIRQLEKDRWQDIPIVAMTANAFDEDRKKALEH
-522 HRDKLRAQ
+522 GMNGHIAKPFDIDTFAET
-530 KVLQDRAFSN
+530 VLEYVKYQ
-540 NKIDFTWNSNVVEI
+540 
-554 VGDDNRV
+554 
-561 TGIKMVDNQSGKLT
+561 VDIS
-575 TVDTTGVFIYIG
+575 
-587 NIPNTQMFSNLNIT
+587 
-601 DESGWIITNSEMETN
+601 
-616 IPGIF
+616 
-621 AIGDVRLKKLRQ
+621 A
-633 ITTAVGDGGIA
+633 
-644 GQNSF
+644 
-649 EYIEQF
+649 
-655 NEK
+655 

>member
-61 EVNRRISGNIICNNS
+61 EVNRRILGNIICNNS

-97 KTEYRYKR
+97 KIEYRYKR

-120 VEKRKNGDPVS
+120 VEKRKNGEPVS

-229 RIEQGKINIENEESD
+229 RIEQGKINIENEKSD

-265 KMTINLEGITDKYV
+265 KMTIDLEGIIDKYV

-327 IIVKDNGR
+327 IIVKDDGR

-400 YVVRTQDDKNVTD
+400 YVVRTQADKNVTD

-436 DNQYKHVKT
+436 DNQYNREIACELLRENGAHIIECASG
-445 DSEDLVS
+445 SE
-452 KVVIIATGS
+452 
-461 NNRKLGIPGE
+461 
-471 KEFSGKGV
+471 
-479 SYCAVCDGAF
+479 AVDYI
-489 FKNENVTVVG
+489 KYRN
-499 GGDSAISE
+499 
-507 GTYLANITDHVGIVH
+507 GIVDIILMDVCMPDMDGFEATRLIRQLEKDRWQDIPIVAMTANAFDEDRKKALEH
-522 HRDKLRAQ
+522 GMNGHIAKPFDIDTFAET
-530 KVLQDRAFSN
+530 VL
-540 NKIDFTWNSNVVEI
+540 
-554 VGDDNRV
+554 
-561 TGIKMVDNQSGKLT
+561 
-575 TVDTTGVFIYIG
+575 
-587 NIPNTQMFSNLNIT
+587 
-601 DESGWIITNSEMETN
+601 
-616 IPGIF
+616 
-621 AIGDVRLKKLRQ
+621 
-633 ITTAVGDGGIA
+633 
-644 GQNSF
+644 
-649 EYIEQF
+649 EYV
-655 NEK
+655 KY

>member
-37 LSDNTCKRIYPW
+37 LSDNTCERIYPW

-120 VEKRKNGDPVS
+120 VEKRKNGEPVS

-229 RIEQGKINIENEESD
+229 RIEQGKINIENEKSD

-265 KMTINLEGITDKYV
+265 KMTIDLEGITDKYV

-413 NGTDNNIIKNNQS
+413 NGKDNNIIKNDQS

-436 DNQYKHVKT
+436 DNQYNREIACELLRENGAHIIECASG
-445 DSEDLVS
+445 SE
-452 KVVIIATGS
+452 
-461 NNRKLGIPGE
+461 
-471 KEFSGKGV
+471 
-479 SYCAVCDGAF
+479 AVDYI
-489 FKNENVTVVG
+489 KYRN
-499 GGDSAISE
+499 
-507 GTYLANITDHVGIVH
+507 GIVDIILMDVCMPDMDGFEATRLIRQLEKDRWQDIPIVAMTANAFDEDRKKALEH
-522 HRDKLRAQ
+522 GMNGHIAKPFDIDTFAET
-530 KVLQDRAFSN
+530 VL
-540 NKIDFTWNSNVVEI
+540 
-554 VGDDNRV
+554 
-561 TGIKMVDNQSGKLT
+561 
-575 TVDTTGVFIYIG
+575 
-587 NIPNTQMFSNLNIT
+587 
-601 DESGWIITNSEMETN
+601 
-616 IPGIF
+616 
-621 AIGDVRLKKLRQ
+621 
-633 ITTAVGDGGIA
+633 
-644 GQNSF
+644 
-649 EYIEQF
+649 EYV
-655 NEK
+655 KY

>member
-19 GNIVS
+19 GNVVS

-120 VEKRKNGDPVS
+120 VEKRKNGEPVS

-179 TPMNVILGYASIAQ
+179 TPMNVILGYTSIAQ
-193 NNMDNRDQD
+193 NNMDNRNQD

-229 RIEQGKINIENEESD
+229 RIEQGKINIEKEESD

-265 KMTINLEGITDKYV
+265 KMTIDLEGIIDKYV

-400 YVVRTQDDKNVTD
+400 YVVRTQADKNVTD
-413 NGTDNNIIKNNQS
+413 NGTDNNIIKNDQR

-436 DNQYKHVKT
+436 DNQYNREIACELLQENGAHIIECASG
-445 DSEDLVS
+445 SE
-452 KVVIIATGS
+452 
-461 NNRKLGIPGE
+461 
-471 KEFSGKGV
+471 
-479 SYCAVCDGAF
+479 AVDYI
-489 FKNENVTVVG
+489 KYRN
-499 GGDSAISE
+499 
-507 GTYLANITDHVGIVH
+507 GIVDIILMDVCMPDMDGFEATRLIRQLEKDRWQDIPIVAMTANAFDEDRKKALEH
-522 HRDKLRAQ
+522 GMNGHIAKPFDIDTFAET
-530 KVLQDRAFSN
+530 VL
-540 NKIDFTWNSNVVEI
+540 
-554 VGDDNRV
+554 
-561 TGIKMVDNQSGKLT
+561 
-575 TVDTTGVFIYIG
+575 
-587 NIPNTQMFSNLNIT
+587 
-601 DESGWIITNSEMETN
+601 
-616 IPGIF
+616 
-621 AIGDVRLKKLRQ
+621 
-633 ITTAVGDGGIA
+633 
-644 GQNSF
+644 
-649 EYIEQF
+649 EYV
-655 NEK
+655 KY

>member
-19 GNIVS
+19 GNVVS

-120 VEKRKNGDPVS
+120 VEKRKNGEPVS

-265 KMTINLEGITDKYV
+265 KMTIDLEGITDKYV

-400 YVVRTQDDKNVTD
+400 YVVRTQADKNITD
-413 NGTDNNIIKNNQS
+413 NGTDNNIIKNDQS

-436 DNQYKHVKT
+436 DNQYNREIACELLRENGAHIIECASG
-445 DSEDLVS
+445 SE
-452 KVVIIATGS
+452 
-461 NNRKLGIPGE
+461 
-471 KEFSGKGV
+471 
-479 SYCAVCDGAF
+479 AVDYI
-489 FKNENVTVVG
+489 KYRN
-499 GGDSAISE
+499 
-507 GTYLANITDHVGIVH
+507 GIV
-522 HRDKLRAQ
+522 DIILMDVCMPDMDGLRLH
-530 KVLQDRAFSN
+530 V
-540 NKIDFTWNSNVVEI
+540 
-554 VGDDNRV
+554 
-561 TGIKMVDNQSGKLT
+561 
-575 TVDTTGVFIYIG
+575 
-587 NIPNTQMFSNLNIT
+587 
-601 DESGWIITNSEMETN
+601 
-616 IPGIF
+616 
-621 AIGDVRLKKLRQ
+621 
-633 ITTAVGDGGIA
+633 
-644 GQNSF
+644 
-649 EYIEQF
+649 
-655 NEK
+655 

>member
-371 QIIELMNGTIDV
+371 QIIELMNGTIAV

-400 YVVRTQDDKNVTD
+400 YVVRTQADKNVTD

-436 DNQYKHVKT
+436 DNQYNREIACELLRENGAHIIECASGSEAVDYIKYRNDIVDIILMDVCMPDMDGFEATRLIRQLEKDRWQDIPIVAMTANAFDEDRKKALEHGMNGHIAKPFDIDTFAETVLEYVK
-445 DSEDLVS
+445 
-452 KVVIIATGS
+452 
-461 NNRKLGIPGE
+461 
-471 KEFSGKGV
+471 
-479 SYCAVCDGAF
+479 Y
-489 FKNENVTVVG
+489 
-499 GGDSAISE
+499 
-507 GTYLANITDHVGIVH
+507 
-522 HRDKLRAQ
+522 
-530 KVLQDRAFSN
+530 
-540 NKIDFTWNSNVVEI
+540 
-554 VGDDNRV
+554 
-561 TGIKMVDNQSGKLT
+561 
-575 TVDTTGVFIYIG
+575 
-587 NIPNTQMFSNLNIT
+587 
-601 DESGWIITNSEMETN
+601 
-616 IPGIF
+616 
-621 AIGDVRLKKLRQ
+621 
-633 ITTAVGDGGIA
+633 
-644 GQNSF
+644 
-649 EYIEQF
+649 
-655 NEK
+655 

>member
-19 GNIVS
+19 GNVVS

-120 VEKRKNGDPVS
+120 VEKRKNGEPIS

-152 IEEALAQAESASRAK
+152 IEEAIAQAESASRAK

-265 KMTINLEGITDKYV
+265 KMTIDLEGITDKYV

-413 NGTDNNIIKNNQS
+413 NGKDNNIIKNDQS

-436 DNQYKHVKT
+436 DNQYNREIACELLRENGAHIIECASG
-445 DSEDLVS
+445 SE
-452 KVVIIATGS
+452 
-461 NNRKLGIPGE
+461 
-471 KEFSGKGV
+471 
-479 SYCAVCDGAF
+479 AVDYI
-489 FKNENVTVVG
+489 KYRN
-499 GGDSAISE
+499 
-507 GTYLANITDHVGIVH
+507 GIVDIILMDVCMPDMDGFEATRLIRQLEKDRWQDIPIVAMTANAFDEDRKKALEH
-522 HRDKLRAQ
+522 GMNGHIAKPFDIDTFAET
-530 KVLQDRAFSN
+530 VL
-540 NKIDFTWNSNVVEI
+540 
-554 VGDDNRV
+554 
-561 TGIKMVDNQSGKLT
+561 
-575 TVDTTGVFIYIG
+575 
-587 NIPNTQMFSNLNIT
+587 
-601 DESGWIITNSEMETN
+601 
-616 IPGIF
+616 
-621 AIGDVRLKKLRQ
+621 
-633 ITTAVGDGGIA
+633 
-644 GQNSF
+644 
-649 EYIEQF
+649 EYV
-655 NEK
+655 KY

>member
-8 SSIAAEGTQWY
+8 SSIATEGTQWY

-120 VEKRKNGDPVS
+120 VEKRKNGEPVS

-179 TPMNVILGYASIAQ
+179 TPMNVILGYVSIAQ

-400 YVVRTQDDKNVTD
+400 YVVRTQADKNVTD
-413 NGTDNNIIKNNQS
+413 NGKDNNIIKNDQS

-436 DNQYKHVKT
+436 DNQYNREIACELLRENGAHIIECASG
-445 DSEDLVS
+445 SE
-452 KVVIIATGS
+452 
-461 NNRKLGIPGE
+461 
-471 KEFSGKGV
+471 
-479 SYCAVCDGAF
+479 AVDYI
-489 FKNENVTVVG
+489 KYRN
-499 GGDSAISE
+499 
-507 GTYLANITDHVGIVH
+507 GIVDIILMDVCMPDMDGFEATRLIRQLEKDRWQDIPIVAMTANAFDEDRKKALEH
-522 HRDKLRAQ
+522 GMNGHIAKPFDIDTFAET
-530 KVLQDRAFSN
+530 VL
-540 NKIDFTWNSNVVEI
+540 
-554 VGDDNRV
+554 
-561 TGIKMVDNQSGKLT
+561 
-575 TVDTTGVFIYIG
+575 
-587 NIPNTQMFSNLNIT
+587 
-601 DESGWIITNSEMETN
+601 
-616 IPGIF
+616 
-621 AIGDVRLKKLRQ
+621 
-633 ITTAVGDGGIA
+633 
-644 GQNSF
+644 
-649 EYIEQF
+649 EYV
-655 NEK
+655 KY

>member
-8 SSIAAEGTQWY
+8 SSIATEGTQWY

-83 LAVDNLKCELKHKD
+83 LAVDNLKCELKYKD

-371 QIIELMNGTIDV
+371 QIIELMNGTIAV

-436 DNQYKHVKT
+436 DNQYNREIACELLRENGAHIIECASG
-445 DSEDLVS
+445 SE
-452 KVVIIATGS
+452 
-461 NNRKLGIPGE
+461 
-471 KEFSGKGV
+471 
-479 SYCAVCDGAF
+479 AVDYI
-489 FKNENVTVVG
+489 KYRN
-499 GGDSAISE
+499 
-507 GTYLANITDHVGIVH
+507 GIVDIILMDVCMPDMDGFEATRLIRQLEKDRWQDIPIVAMTANAFDEDRKKALEH
-522 HRDKLRAQ
+522 GMNGHIAKPFDIDTFAET
-530 KVLQDRAFSN
+530 VL
-540 NKIDFTWNSNVVEI
+540 
-554 VGDDNRV
+554 
-561 TGIKMVDNQSGKLT
+561 
-575 TVDTTGVFIYIG
+575 
-587 NIPNTQMFSNLNIT
+587 
-601 DESGWIITNSEMETN
+601 
-616 IPGIF
+616 
-621 AIGDVRLKKLRQ
+621 
-633 ITTAVGDGGIA
+633 
-644 GQNSF
+644 
-649 EYIEQF
+649 EYV
-655 NEK
+655 KY